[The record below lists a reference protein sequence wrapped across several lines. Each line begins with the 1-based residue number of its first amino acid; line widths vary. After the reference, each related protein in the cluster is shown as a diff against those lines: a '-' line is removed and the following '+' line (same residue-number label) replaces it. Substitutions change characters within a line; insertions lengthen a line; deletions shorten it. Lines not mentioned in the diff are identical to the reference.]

1 MDEHHDSALH
11 YGHVGRAVYLL
22 EEQAWTFTRNLSE
35 GMYRQSV
42 LVYYSADI
50 WKIRP
55 PSSTV
60 DQQRQACHRRTFQT
74 DLNQHR
80 GFPIGI

>member
-11 YGHVGRAVYLL
+11 YGHVGRAVYLP
-22 EEQAWTFTRNLSE
+22 EEQAWTFTRSLTQR
-35 GMYRQSV
+35 MYRQSV

-50 WKIRP
+50 WKLR

-60 DQQRQACHRRTFQT
+60 DRQRQACHRRTFQT

-80 GFPIGI
+80 GFPRGI